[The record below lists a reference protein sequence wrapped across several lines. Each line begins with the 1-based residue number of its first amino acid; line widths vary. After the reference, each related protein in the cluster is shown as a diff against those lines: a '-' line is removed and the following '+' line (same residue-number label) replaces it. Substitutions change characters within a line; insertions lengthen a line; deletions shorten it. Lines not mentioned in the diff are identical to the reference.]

1 MGHENKIRQAE
12 NMKTAEINLVS
23 YSTENILF
31 FSPVSHSFGKPIVE
45 KRIKKNL
52 DRPSDYL

>member
-1 MGHENKIRQAE
+1 
-12 NMKTAEINLVS
+12 MKTAEINLVS